1 MNFCK
6 LGYLLFVIPCSMSNV
21 FAQENNNNEVK
32 ASLKD
37 SLNRFVAPT
46 SSQDFKT
53 VSLQELSNF
62 QYDDRAVR
70 EFPRIQRF
78 ADQPLEQNIAQ
89 IPQRLTLQQAV
100 HIALQRHPEISQAVS
115 ALAGQNAAIDVAR
128 AAYYP
133 QLSGGLS
140 TADLTSGERGRQ
152 LMNLNAT
159 QLLYDF
165 GKVKTN
171 VSTEEARLLSEQADV
186 LVQIDDIAEQV
197 AVSIVNIKRY
207 QALVYVAQRQKVG
220 IARIAEIAQLR
231 AQAGISSQADPV
243 QAQSYVEA
251 AESNLIV
258 QQTQLSIYQQKLRTL
273 LGFAVDDIQ
282 WDIPEH
288 LMSDLEQ
295 TSSFNINDL
304 PRMMVAHADVEIAK
318 LRTKQTQLSRYPTV
332 NMKGSLSQAVNGR
345 NPNNSQDNGF
355 YSSIMLEANSHFYQ
369 GGATGAQIRAASFA
383 EEAAK
388 AKVNQIYLET
398 MDRVR
403 LIQAEVQNKKRQM
416 NILTARAATT
426 ARTKELYQEQYKLGT
441 RTVVDLLNAEQAIH
455 SAAQEIENVRYDI
468 YSSVVQYIAATGKTR
483 QLYQLNN
490 TLIQGVEVKP

>member
-1 MNFCK
+1 
-6 LGYLLFVIPCSMSNV
+6 
-21 FAQENNNNEVK
+21 
-32 ASLKD
+32 
-37 SLNRFVAPT
+37 
-46 SSQDFKT
+46 
-53 VSLQELSNF
+53 
-62 QYDDRAVR
+62 
-70 EFPRIQRF
+70 
-78 ADQPLEQNIAQ
+78 
-89 IPQRLTLQQAV
+89 
-100 HIALQRHPEISQAVS
+100 
-115 ALAGQNAAIDVAR
+115 
-128 AAYYP
+128 
-133 QLSGGLS
+133 
-140 TADLTSGERGRQ
+140 
-152 LMNLNAT
+152 
-159 QLLYDF
+159 
-165 GKVKTN
+165 
-171 VSTEEARLLSEQADV
+171 
-186 LVQIDDIAEQV
+186 
-197 AVSIVNIKRY
+197 
-207 QALVYVAQRQKVG
+207 
-220 IARIAEIAQLR
+220 
-231 AQAGISSQADPV
+231 
-243 QAQSYVEA
+243 
-251 AESNLIV
+251 
-258 QQTQLSIYQQKLRTL
+258 
-273 LGFAVDDIQ
+273 
-282 WDIPEH
+282 
-288 LMSDLEQ
+288 
-295 TSSFNINDL
+295 
-304 PRMMVAHADVEIAK
+304 MMVAHADVEIAK